1 MKYKVNDEIYYPVP
15 GVLFNSTENTVNA
28 KVRIIHIYNDIVSDN
43 GIIVDMVM
51 LEHNPCKN
59 ISGKLLNSKN
69 YFENS

>member
-15 GVLFNSTENTVNA
+15 CVLFHRTENTVNA

-43 GIIVDMVM
+43 GVIVDMVM
-51 LEHNPCKN
+51 LEHTPGKN